1 MTTLRARLSY
11 ANLVATLA
19 LFIALGGGAYA
30 ASHVKKNSVGAKQLK
45 RNAVKTGKV
54 RNGSLLAADF
64 RAGQLP
70 SGPQGPKGVPGP
82 RGEAGP
88 KGEPGATDVVTRYGN
103 LLDLEPSSSFISYAQ
118 CQPGEA
124 VTGGGYDFPGGR
136 PSGTDYYI
144 SADRPSIVI
153 KGPDPIEDF
162 YTPPPDGQAATGWIV
177 AAENNTSVNFEI
189 RAYVQ
194 CASP

>member
-1 MTTLRARLSY
+1 MTTLRARLTY

-30 ASHVKKNSVGAKQLK
+30 ATQVKKNSVGTKQLK
-45 RNAVKTGKV
+45 RNAVRTGKV
-54 RNGSLLAADF
+54 MNGSLLAADF

-82 RGEAGP
+82 RGEAG
-88 KGEPGATDVVTRYGN
+88 ATVVVTRYGN
-103 LLDLEPSSSFISYAQ
+103 LLDLVPSSSYISYAQ

-124 VTGGGYDFPGGR
+124 VTGVGYDFPGGR

-144 SADRPSIVI
+144 SADRPSVVI
-153 KGPDPIEDF
+153 KGPSPIEDF
-162 YTPPPDGQAATGWIV
+162 YSPPPDGQAATGWLV

>member
-30 ASHVKKNSVGAKQLK
+30 ASQVKKNSVGTKQLK
-45 RNAVKTGKV
+45 KNAVRTGKV
-54 RNGSLLAADF
+54 KNGSLLAADF

-82 RGEAGP
+82 KGEA
-88 KGEPGATDVVTRYGN
+88 GATDVVTRYGN
-103 LLDLEPSSSFISYAQ
+103 LLDLVPASSFISYAQ

-124 VTGGGYDFPGGR
+124 VTGGGYDFPSGR

-144 SADRPSIVI
+144 SANRPSIII
-153 KGPDPIEDF
+153 KGSTPIEDF
-162 YTPPPDGQAATGWIV
+162 YSPPPDGQAATGWLV
-177 AAENNTSVNFEI
+177 AAENNTSFNFEI